1 MALWTYTEMS
11 EVLECSPQNVNQQKA
26 KLKKLGYIEVDPT
39 DNKEKINENGYNYL
53 LNKRKATM
61 QMNGN
66 NANILNNTCLND
78 TQNIDNTSN
87 TSFKQDTFIIDL
99 LQKENADLKKQV
111 QYWQE
116 LYVQQNEDLKKI
128 TFPLMIGTE
137 DQNKK
142 QAEETKK
149 GFFSRFFK

>member
-26 KLKKLGYIEVDPT
+26 KLKKMGYIEVDPT
-39 DNKEKINENGYNYL
+39 DNKEKINESGYNYL

-61 QMNGN
+61 LMNGN
-66 NANILNNTCLND
+66 NANVFNNTCLND
-78 TQNIDNTSN
+78 TQNIDNTN
-87 TSFKQDTFIIDL
+87 TTSSKQDTFIIDL

-116 LYVQQNEDLKKI
+116 LYVQQNEDFKKI

-149 GFFSRFFK
+149 GFFSRLFK

>member
-26 KLKKLGYIEVDPT
+26 KLKKMGYIEVDPT
-39 DNKEKINENGYNYL
+39 DNKEKINESGYNYL

-61 QMNGN
+61 LMNGN
-66 NANILNNTCLND
+66 NANVLNNTCLND
-78 TQNIDNTSN
+78 TQNIDNTN
-87 TSFKQDTFIIDL
+87 TTSSKQDTFIIDL

-116 LYVQQNEDLKKI
+116 LYVQQNEDFKKI

-149 GFFSRFFK
+149 GFFSRLFK

>member
-11 EVLECSPQNVNQQKA
+11 EILECSPQNVNQQKA

-66 NANILNNTCLND
+66 SSNVLNNTCLNN
-78 TQNIDNTSN
+78 TQNTDNNSN
-87 TSFKQDTFIIDL
+87 TGFKQDTFIIDL
-99 LQKENADLKKQV
+99 LQKENAELKKQV

-116 LYVQQNEDLKKI
+116 LYVQQNEDIKKI
-128 TFPLMIGTE
+128 TFPVMLGTE
-137 DQNKK
+137 EINRK
-142 QAEETKK
+142 QEEETKK